1 MDLFAVYDWITTL
14 LRPRATYKTS
24 TPITTA
30 TPTTI
35 HPYLNVTNSQDN
47 NSDIVVYAAKPNT
60 NNKGNGESKEQL
72 TSSHLFQHETTTIN
86 NIELIPTLE
95 FISHTPHS
103 HHSQSPC
110 EHLQQCLPGCCA
122 THHEPTPPEQVLQ
135 QHESAAT
142 ESRLTFTIEQITTA
156 SESGSPEL
164 DKQKQQGEEQQQQL
178 LHKNCN
184 SPSSSAADTSELL
197 QQEAAHLSLTDT
209 ASLSTYFDEPTSSI
223 TIDMMEG
230 SQKTTATT
238 TASDRPT
245 TAGTSTSGQSVAA
258 SRTSNTNTTT
268 PSHSNVP
275 QQSSHNIL
283 SSLSDEPSDE
293 IEEEI
298 EEALEVSDEQQV
310 DSLESPLPGPSKKF
324 TSNSKTEQMF
334 GIDLSDLSSVDGS
347 EKLSATISG
356 SKSKK
361 SSSGD
366 NQFKIDDDQLSG
378 GKLAQHFV
386 LEDSEELSVS
396 LPKDKH
402 EIHSVPQSEDV
413 DGASLGLEDNQ
424 QPEQSLSNQS
434 TSHDV
439 SELQEEPIGGE
450 PDSLL
455 SEGYYQLSLPE
466 GKGDKSS
473 NKETSKNDPKSVT
486 LQSQESDQEKL
497 ERMEREKLKIK
508 GNVSPEQPPESI
520 KTSSK
525 TLEPLQSIKSPA
537 VSEASQKILLKP
549 LAKIPPT
556 KVSLPELFEN
566 PDIKPLSGSSSNYSE
581 KDQSMEEMIA
591 TNPSLEIT
599 LDEHEISSLNPSYI
613 ANNETLINDLLGE
626 NTPDKVSSKRAED
639 KENKDPQGERSLSS
653 LEKLKFLEVSKAPF
667 EKAAEKESFKLAD
680 SSLKSLNY
688 ATEDFVKPAD
698 FQQVES
704 CGVLLVEPNPPIE
717 IVTDLD
723 ESLPDNHEKP
733 LTSTKINEDLEQTLS
748 SNSRVMKGGNATPRL
763 GVDSTEEE
771 DDEEETDL
779 KLMKCRIMAMR
790 ENILSSAEAPT
801 SPATVSVEAG
811 NQQAKPMERV
821 SLVEFAKDVL
831 EDITE
836 ESERTSL
843 STQEEQ
849 QSLAALASKLEAQAK
864 QNEMELMNSNE
875 ATSSSTSVAV
885 SLNMIQMLEQKV
897 GELQQM
903 LATKDA
909 CLASLNMQLENI
921 SRRESIDQ
929 LGSVSGRETSSVATN
944 STEYRTL
951 QEDFGQQTMDI
962 YMELTKRDELIAKLT
977 DSLQQSLTIRENLQ
991 AESEKLATEVQL
1003 LRKQL
1008 TDAMDS
1014 LKRPSWPRADQES
1027 NFGQRISEISMDL
1040 VSESDD
1046 DFERHYF
1053 TDNEE
1058 KFSRNSRE
1066 RQLSMPRQFDY
1077 MAHEPEILSTPF
1089 SKQIEQF
1096 QKYLTPSEVRLFFMV
1111 QKKFD
1116 DYLCQELEKTKMKS
1130 EQELKIVMD
1139 QWETEKREKDE
1150 EIQRL
1155 LTQRQER
1162 ELKHNQEME
1171 DLRKYFEAKCAELEK
1186 QFSDDVFSQ
1195 KSQRQSLSSPESSDQ
1210 EQLSLDYKSPSLPRS
1225 KEASPRKRYRAE
1237 LLLSPSHRQMTPG
1250 NDGAN
1255 EEPIAH
1261 EGSQLALEITE
1272 LKTFY
1277 QNKIHEIQR
1286 SQEDNIKKLNDRLKY
1301 YESRYP
1307 EDEFVTSNKNSTLN
1321 STQESSVNTEDM
1333 TLMTVRH
1340 VNDSSREQDLSSENP
1355 TKDTAIK
1362 EANVND
1368 FNNVPATSSSS
1379 PVAQSNNNNNNTSLI
1394 IIDTDEL
1401 NTNNETQIIQK
1412 IIDEYE
1418 RRLQEQVALA
1428 REDIVHELEQQI
1440 QTLLSETTT
1449 DDQHWPKELI
1459 LLREKFTAK
1468 SQLEIAQL
1476 QIKHAEEM
1484 SRLKLDY
1491 EKQLNRKNKRHS
1503 TFDSI
1508 RDYDKLLSERD
1519 NLRELSNAF
1528 RQVLAELLKCL
1539 TNCENELTEALM
1551 DEVQRL
1557 LTCNRTL
1564 EEHNLEDFTLN
1575 TTLLNETLN
1584 STRMRLIP
1592 DVHNLMEVVEDPSL
1606 IEYISQKN
1614 NDVAE
1619 DFDLKDCLECLR
1631 SEASYLLHLS
1641 EDLVKKHNE
1650 SSGRKDSYSSER
1662 EKNDS
1667 EQEDGLKLQQNRRF
1681 IRGNSLNEQ
1690 QLPTHRSSLITQAQN
1705 LISLPPDLNR
1715 LYLDNSSSTTG
1726 GGVNAAELH
1735 FQLTELKNRLIKS
1748 ENDRLM
1754 LQQELDH
1761 TISRNSDLG
1770 QELQHLRDQLSQLS
1784 SINNVEYNEGYGLGS
1799 SLLKSPQ
1806 RLSGSDHS
1814 SSGFAQLQEKA
1825 RNILSTPTQKQ
1836 SNNDST
1842 AQLLQMIE
1850 DFCREGDKVVECSKK
1865 DREDLQSQIDTADKQ
1880 LKATRQFLEEQA
1892 IEREQERDEFLKEI
1906 ENLKAQLRD
1915 KEKERSSYANASE
1928 EVEHL
1933 ESQIRDLTQQ
1943 LQDSNAK
1950 RDKFEVEL
1958 KASIDKIFVL
1968 REIISDLETQVETK
1982 ALNEHVMGEKVK
1994 QLEDYINSQSR
2005 SNDALQMEV
2014 QSLKGEIEHGY
2025 QMRIN
2030 QLEEKLQNIRPTA
2043 EQSLIMDQVVEQL
2056 RDIENTLEQKT
2067 KVLESLHQS
2076 NASSVTSLNCPEDI
2090 SARGV
2095 ASSSLPTNIE
2105 TPNQG
2110 SPIHP
2115 SPRQHSWT
2123 MEGVQRVVDKL
2134 SKHSRVEEAAVK
2146 RIRDL
2151 EMQVNQMRANCV
2163 ELQVERESLQE
2174 RMSEQT
2180 QRISALQSRLEE
2192 QRQRA
2197 EELQRANTSDL
2208 NIRIHD
2214 LQSELQTVRETL
2226 SNRDKQIATMK
2237 QQLEKSK
2244 MVIDRLEAELAVEH
2258 QPDRSAI
2265 ERLENE
2271 LKLKQAENQ
2280 KLKDKIKNEM
2290 INKLA
2295 LPDLMETMLADKN
2308 EEIDHL
2314 KEQLENKE
2322 KELQN
2327 ALDATQG
2334 SSMGLLGGKKPED
2347 AGGSKLSARTLS
2359 DIVSISEFDEPDVV
2373 RRAVGGNTS
2382 SPLLLPE
2389 GSGGFLQHTM
2399 DTTKGAVANLTHKRT
2414 EDLTG
2419 FATLHQV
2426 NTFDHPHYFQDPNIL
2441 LGSAQSAATNTPT
2454 LVPRQI
2460 NFSEFSEDSKLKTP
2474 GNYQSPRH
2482 MEEEHGKATAE
2493 EDNATIEALNKQIED
2508 LHQQVDKLQMEKE
2521 LSCDDLVSAQLRLN
2535 NLQDELQR
2543 CQEELE
2549 EFKQNTL
2556 KIKELEKDLMEK
2568 SLEIEKLQREQERWQ
2583 KERSDLL
2590 SKHEKNMKNLQ
2601 ESEEVFKR
2609 RVHELEQTLLK
2620 NTEKEV
2626 LERESLRKELR
2637 AISEAHEQCKYTA
2650 KDNENRKKEIENFN
2664 LEIKAKDERLLS
2676 LSTKLSIAEDKIG
2689 ELQRQ
2694 IVNLEREVEKWK
2706 QQSSDNSSRQFSVD
2720 EIAQQVE
2727 KELNY
2732 SAQLDSNILKAIESE
2747 EENNLDRSHVDKNV
2761 GIEAPG
2767 TTDDENFTG
2776 ERDLLNQLEA
2786 LRAQIAVERDHA
2798 EELRRELLEEKQH
2811 SQEVQEQDVLIIEAM
2826 RKRLETA
2833 LAQED
2838 ELHKHLDIER
2848 ERCELLQTQLT
2859 TLQRTD
2865 SRRNSSLL
2873 KSPTESPRKSPRSL
2887 SDFES
2892 ELAERLKSE
2901 IKLLTA
2907 QNERERERSADLQ
2920 RNCERERSRYE
2931 KELAERIEYCDKLK
2945 REMDKVARDK
2955 ENAEMEID
2963 HLQERLTLQT
2973 QEIESLEARIGSLQ
2987 AAETRRFTR
2996 KEQQQKENAQLMAE
3010 MKELK
3015 NQLSLLELE
3024 KESLTKTITQ
3034 LRYDLERSAQRE
3046 GKLAEA
3052 LANANSQLAA
3062 REGTTSVPEQF
3073 LQKMKEINSLL
3084 AENTQENKQM
3094 AETVQ
3099 YLVEERRQLQR
3110 KCEELESQLGGSAS
3124 VSELEER
3131 CNHLLGRYLRV
3142 ESHRKALVY
3151 QKRYLKI
3158 SLKNYQDSEQ
3168 RALEA
3173 FHGGQLVEQTNPK
3186 KKFKTVALAIIA
3198 IQRMKY
3204 IGRIWHTGKRIVSKS
3219 VFTIT
3224 QQKRSQAPTIS
3235 SPIITSS
3242 SNGQQQQQLQ
3252 QVTQLN
3258 NNGRLSPHVGG
3269 YNSHK
3274 ILDRPLAPLKTPTL
3288 LNGVGGGNKTP
3299 LSAGST
3305 ASIGAAT
3312 TAFEWPKVTKKKL

>member
-1 MDLFAVYDWITTL
+1 MDLFAVYDWITSL

-30 TPTTI
+30 TTTTI
-35 HPYLNVTNSQDN
+35 HPYLNVTNSQDT
-47 NSDIVVYAAKPNT
+47 NSDIVVYAAKPAT
-60 NNKGNGESKEQL
+60 ESDIGESKQPP
-72 TSSHLFQHETTTIN
+72 SPHRVFDETTTTPTTIN
-86 NIELIPTLE
+86 NIEFIPTLE
-95 FISHTPHS
+95 FISHTPRTLS
-103 HHSQSPC
+103 C

-122 THHEPTPPEQVLQ
+122 THHERTPPGIVLQ
-135 QHESAAT
+135 QHESAT
-142 ESRLTFTIEQITTA
+142 ESRLTFTIEKTTDRE
-156 SESGSPEL
+156 SESPEP
-164 DKQKQQGEEQQQQL
+164 QKEPQQQHQVV
-178 LHKNCN
+178 CD
-184 SPSSSAADTSELL
+184 SPSSSVDTIELL
-197 QQEAAHLSLTDT
+197 QQQEVPPLSLTDT

-223 TIDMMEG
+223 TIDIMEG
-230 SQKTTATT
+230 SQKTTTTSATTASERPTT
-238 TASDRPT
+238 TAT
-245 TAGTSTSGQSVAA
+245 TSSAA
-258 SRTSNTNTTT
+258 ISRTNNTTNT
-268 PSHSNVP
+268 SQSNVP
-275 QQSSHNIL
+275 QQSSTNIL

-298 EEALEVSDEQQV
+298 EEALEVSDEQV
-310 DSLESPLPGPSKKF
+310 ESLDSLPGPSKKQ
-324 TSNSKTEQMF
+324 SLNLKSDQMF
-334 GIDLSDLSSVDGS
+334 GIDLSDLSSVGDS
-347 EKLSATISG
+347 EKLPLTPSG
-356 SKSKK
+356 KSKK
-361 SSSGD
+361 NSIDGD
-366 NQFKIDDDQLSG
+366 DQFKIDDDQLSG

-402 EIHSVPQSEDV
+402 EIQSVPQSEESL
-413 DGASLGLEDNQ
+413 SLGLEDNNQ
-424 QPEQSLSNQS
+424 AEQSLSNQS

-439 SELQEEPIGGE
+439 SELHEEPIEE

-455 SEGYYQLSLPE
+455 SEGDYPLSLPE
-466 GKGDKSS
+466 GAVGGDS
-473 NKETSKNDPKSVT
+473 NKDISKSIPKSET
-486 LQSQESDQEKL
+486 LQSIASDQEKL
-497 ERMEREKLKIK
+497 ERLEKEKLMSKA
-508 GNVSPEQPPESI
+508 NVSLEQPESI

-525 TLEPLQSIKSPA
+525 VSETSRHIASPA
-537 VSEASQKILLKP
+537 PSEAPQKVLLKP
-549 LAKIPPT
+549 LARVPAT
-556 KVSLPELFEN
+556 KASLPELFEN

-581 KDQSMEEMIA
+581 KDQSMEELM
-591 TNPSLEIT
+591 TSNPSVEIT
-599 LDEHEISSLNPSYI
+599 LDDHEISSLNPSYI
-613 ANNETLINDLLGE
+613 ANNETLINDLLME
-626 NTPDKVSSKRAED
+626 TTPDKNYMAN
-639 KENKDPQGERSLSS
+639 KENKDPKEETLAMQGAEALPVIGKIKPLGSLQLPGLEATKS
-653 LEKLKFLEVSKAPF
+653 LEKEESKLP
-667 EKAAEKESFKLAD
+667 D
-680 SSLKSLNY
+680 SSLKSLKY

-698 FQQVES
+698 FQEVQS
-704 CGVLLVEPNPPIE
+704 CGVVVVEPSPPIE

-723 ESLPDNHEKP
+723 DSLPDNPEKP
-733 LTSTKINEDLEQTLS
+733 LTSTKIDEDLDQTLS
-748 SNSRVMKGGNATPRL
+748 SNSRIMKPDSVGPKIGSSTM
-763 GVDSTEEE
+763 DSTEED

-790 ENILSSAEAPT
+790 ENILSSAETST
-801 SPATVSVEAG
+801 SPTAVSVEAN
-811 NQQAKPMERV
+811 NQQPKPMERV

-836 ESERTSL
+836 ESERNSL
-843 STQEEQ
+843 STQDEQ

-864 QNEMELMNSNE
+864 QNEMELNSNE
-875 ATSSSTSVAV
+875 ATSTSTSAV

-921 SRRESIDQ
+921 TRRESSEQ
-929 LGSVSGRETSSVATN
+929 LGSVSGRETSSLATN

-962 YMELTKRDELIAKLT
+962 YVELTKRDELIAKLT

-1008 TDAMDS
+1008 TDAMDT

-1077 MAHEPEILSTPF
+1077 MPHEPEIISTPF

-1116 DYLCQELEKTKMKS
+1116 DYLCQELEKSKMKS

-1195 KSQRQSLSSPESSDQ
+1195 KSQRQGLSSPESSDQ

-1225 KEASPRKRYRAE
+1225 KETSPRKRYRAE

-1250 NDGAN
+1250 SDSVN
-1255 EEPIAH
+1255 EEATAN

-1286 SQEDNIKKLNDRLKY
+1286 SQEDNIKKLSDRLKY

-1307 EDEFVTSNKNSTLN
+1307 EDEFMASHKNSTLN

-1333 TLMTVRH
+1333 TLLTVRKA
-1340 VNDSSREQDLSSENP
+1340 NETREQDLSPEGPEQNN
-1355 TKDTAIK
+1355 TTLT
-1362 EANVND
+1362 EANAGD
-1368 FNNVPATSSSS
+1368 LHASSSSS
-1379 PVAQSNNNNNNTSLI
+1379 PRAQNNNNNNTSLI

-1401 NTNNETQIIQK
+1401 TTNNETQIIQK

-1508 RDYDKLLSERD
+1508 RDFDKLLSERD

-1539 TNCENELTEALM
+1539 ANCENELTETLM

-1584 STRMRLIP
+1584 TTRMRLIP

-1606 IEYISQKN
+1606 IEYITQKN
-1614 NDVAE
+1614 NDVSE

-1690 QLPTHRSSLITQAQN
+1690 QLSTHRSSLIGQTQN
-1705 LISLPPDLNR
+1705 LISLPPDLSR
-1715 LYLDNSSSTTG
+1715 LYLDNTSNSTA

-1799 SLLKSPQ
+1799 SLVKSPQ

-1836 SNNDST
+1836 TNNDST
-1842 AQLLQMIE
+1842 SQLLQMIE

-2095 ASSSLPTNIE
+2095 GPTSLPTNME

-2151 EMQVNQMRANCV
+2151 EMQVNQMRTTCV

-2214 LQSELQTVRETL
+2214 LQNELQTVQETL

-2271 LKLKQAENQ
+2271 LKQKQVENQ

-2314 KEQLENKE
+2314 KEQLETKE

-2327 ALDATQG
+2327 VLDSTQA
-2334 SSMGLLGGKKPED
+2334 SSSLGLLGKKPEEV
-2347 AGGSKLSARTLS
+2347 GGSKLSARTLS

-2373 RRAVGGNTS
+2373 RRAVGANTS

-2441 LGSAQSAATNTPT
+2441 LGSAQSAASNTPT

-2460 NFSEFSEDSKLKTP
+2460 NFSEFAEDSKLKTP
-2474 GNYQSPRH
+2474 SNYQSPRQVEEQRKA
-2482 MEEEHGKATAE
+2482 MEEDK
-2493 EDNATIEALNKQIED
+2493 ATIEALGKQIVE
-2508 LHQQVDKLQMEKE
+2508 LQQQIEKLQKEKE
-2521 LSCDDLVSAQLRLN
+2521 KDSEDLVSSQLRLN
-2535 NLQDELQR
+2535 GLQDELQS
-2543 CQEELE
+2543 CQRQLE
-2549 EFKQNTL
+2549 EFKQNSE
-2556 KIKELEKDLMEK
+2556 KIQRLEQELTNKA
-2568 SLEIEKLQREQERWQ
+2568 LEIEQLQRDQERWQ

-2609 RVHELEQTLLK
+2609 RVHELEQTILK

-2626 LERESLRKELR
+2626 EERESLRKELR

-2664 LEIKAKDERLLS
+2664 LEIKAKDERLLT
-2676 LSTKLSIAEDKIG
+2676 LSTKLSIAEDKIAD
-2689 ELQRQ
+2689 LQRQ

-2761 GIEAPG
+2761 VIEAPG

-2798 EELRRELLEEKQH
+2798 EELRRELMDEKQH

-2826 RKRLETA
+2826 RKRLESA

-2887 SDFES
+2887 TDFES

-2931 KELAERIEYCDKLK
+2931 KELSERIEYCDKLK
-2945 REMDKVARDK
+2945 REMDKMARDK
-2955 ENAEMEID
+2955 ENAELEID

-2996 KEQQQKENAQLMAE
+2996 KKQQQKENAQLMAE

-3015 NQLSLLELE
+3015 SQLALMEME
-3024 KESLTKTITQ
+3024 KETLNKTIIQ

-3046 GKLAEA
+3046 NKLAEA

-3073 LQKMKEINSLL
+3073 LQKMKEINTLL

-3110 KCEELESQLGGSAS
+3110 KCEELELQLGGSAN

-3158 SLKNYQDSEQ
+3158 SLQNYQDSEQ
-3168 RALEA
+3168 KALAA
-3173 FHGGQLVEQTNPK
+3173 FNGGQALQQAKPK
-3186 KKFKTVALAIIA
+3186 KKLFKTVALAIIA

-3242 SNGQQQQQLQ
+3242 SNGQQQQQQ
-3252 QVTQLN
+3252 QQQATQF
-3258 NNGRLSPHVGG
+3258 NNGRLSPHVGS
-3269 YNSHK
+3269 YASQK

-3288 LNGVGGGNKTP
+3288 LNGGNRTP

-3305 ASIGAAT
+3305 ASVGAA
-3312 TAFEWPKVTKKKL
+3312 TAFEWPKVTNNKSKKL

>member
-1307 EDEFVTSNKNSTLN
+1307 EDEFVT
-1321 STQESSVNTEDM
+1321 
-1333 TLMTVRH
+1333 
-1340 VNDSSREQDLSSENP
+1340 
-1355 TKDTAIK
+1355 
-1362 EANVND
+1362 
-1368 FNNVPATSSSS
+1368 
-1379 PVAQSNNNNNNTSLI
+1379 
-1394 IIDTDEL
+1394 
-1401 NTNNETQIIQK
+1401 
-1412 IIDEYE
+1412 
-1418 RRLQEQVALA
+1418 
-1428 REDIVHELEQQI
+1428 
-1440 QTLLSETTT
+1440 LLSETTT

-1865 DREDLQSQIDTADKQ
+1865 DREDLQSQ
-1880 LKATRQFLEEQA
+1880 
-1892 IEREQERDEFLKEI
+1892 
-1906 ENLKAQLRD
+1906 
-1915 KEKERSSYANASE
+1915 
-1928 EVEHL
+1928 VEHL

-2163 ELQVERESLQE
+2163 VERESLQE

>member
-1 MDLFAVYDWITTL
+1 MDLFAVYDWITSL

-30 TPTTI
+30 TTTTI
-35 HPYLNVTNSQDN
+35 HPYLNVTNSQDT
-47 NSDIVVYAAKPNT
+47 NSDIVVYAAKPAT
-60 NNKGNGESKEQL
+60 ESDIGESKQPP
-72 TSSHLFQHETTTIN
+72 SPHRVFDETTTTPTTIN
-86 NIELIPTLE
+86 NIEFIPTLE
-95 FISHTPHS
+95 FISHTPRTLS
-103 HHSQSPC
+103 C

-122 THHEPTPPEQVLQ
+122 THHERTPPGIVLQ
-135 QHESAAT
+135 QHESAT
-142 ESRLTFTIEQITTA
+142 ESRLTFTIEKTTDRE
-156 SESGSPEL
+156 SESPEP
-164 DKQKQQGEEQQQQL
+164 QKEPQQQHQVV
-178 LHKNCN
+178 CD
-184 SPSSSAADTSELL
+184 SPSSSVDTIELL
-197 QQEAAHLSLTDT
+197 QQQEVPPLSLTDT

-223 TIDMMEG
+223 TIDIMEG
-230 SQKTTATT
+230 SQKTTTTSATTASERPTT
-238 TASDRPT
+238 TAT
-245 TAGTSTSGQSVAA
+245 TSSAA
-258 SRTSNTNTTT
+258 ISRTNNTTNT
-268 PSHSNVP
+268 SQSNVP
-275 QQSSHNIL
+275 QQSSTNIL

-298 EEALEVSDEQQV
+298 EEALEVSDEQV
-310 DSLESPLPGPSKKF
+310 ESLDSLPGPSKKQ
-324 TSNSKTEQMF
+324 SLNLKSDQMF
-334 GIDLSDLSSVDGS
+334 GIDLSDLSSVGDS
-347 EKLSATISG
+347 EKLPLTPSG
-356 SKSKK
+356 KSKK
-361 SSSGD
+361 NSIDGD
-366 NQFKIDDDQLSG
+366 DQFKIDDDQLSG

-402 EIHSVPQSEDV
+402 EIQSVPQSEESL
-413 DGASLGLEDNQ
+413 SLGLEDNNQ
-424 QPEQSLSNQS
+424 AEQSLSNQS

-439 SELQEEPIGGE
+439 SELHEEPIEE

-455 SEGYYQLSLPE
+455 SEGDYPLSLPE
-466 GKGDKSS
+466 GAVGGDS
-473 NKETSKNDPKSVT
+473 NKDISKSIPKSET
-486 LQSQESDQEKL
+486 LQSIASDQEKL
-497 ERMEREKLKIK
+497 ERLEKEKLMSKA
-508 GNVSPEQPPESI
+508 NVSLEQPESI

-525 TLEPLQSIKSPA
+525 VSETSRHIASPA
-537 VSEASQKILLKP
+537 PSEAPQKVLLKP
-549 LAKIPPT
+549 LARVPAT
-556 KVSLPELFEN
+556 KASLPELFEN

-581 KDQSMEEMIA
+581 KDQSMEELM
-591 TNPSLEIT
+591 TSNPSVEIT
-599 LDEHEISSLNPSYI
+599 LDDHEISSLNPSYI
-613 ANNETLINDLLGE
+613 ANNETLINDLLME
-626 NTPDKVSSKRAED
+626 TTPDKNYMAN
-639 KENKDPQGERSLSS
+639 KENKDPKEETLAMQGAEALPVIGKIKPLGSLQLPGLEATKS
-653 LEKLKFLEVSKAPF
+653 LEKEESKLP
-667 EKAAEKESFKLAD
+667 D
-680 SSLKSLNY
+680 SSLKSLKY

-698 FQQVES
+698 FQEVQS
-704 CGVLLVEPNPPIE
+704 CGVVVVEPSPPIE

-723 ESLPDNHEKP
+723 DSLPDNPEKP
-733 LTSTKINEDLEQTLS
+733 LTSTKIDEDLDQTLS
-748 SNSRVMKGGNATPRL
+748 SNSRIMKPDSVGPKIGSSTM
-763 GVDSTEEE
+763 DSTEED

-790 ENILSSAEAPT
+790 ENILSSAETST
-801 SPATVSVEAG
+801 SPTAVSVEAN
-811 NQQAKPMERV
+811 NQQPKPMERV

-836 ESERTSL
+836 ESERNSL
-843 STQEEQ
+843 STQDEQ

-864 QNEMELMNSNE
+864 QNEMELNSNE
-875 ATSSSTSVAV
+875 ATSTSTSAV

-921 SRRESIDQ
+921 TRRESSEQ
-929 LGSVSGRETSSVATN
+929 LGSVSGRETSSLATN

-962 YMELTKRDELIAKLT
+962 YVELTKRDELIAKLT

-1008 TDAMDS
+1008 TDAMDT

-1077 MAHEPEILSTPF
+1077 MPHEPEIISTPF

-1116 DYLCQELEKTKMKS
+1116 DYLCQELEKSKMKS

-1195 KSQRQSLSSPESSDQ
+1195 KSQRQGLSSPESSDQ

-1225 KEASPRKRYRAE
+1225 KETSPRKRYRAE

-1250 NDGAN
+1250 SDSVN
-1255 EEPIAH
+1255 EEATAN

-1286 SQEDNIKKLNDRLKY
+1286 SQEDNIKKLSDRLKY

-1307 EDEFVTSNKNSTLN
+1307 EDEFMASHKNSTLN

-1333 TLMTVRH
+1333 TLLTVRKA
-1340 VNDSSREQDLSSENP
+1340 NETREQDLSPEGPEQNN
-1355 TKDTAIK
+1355 TTLT
-1362 EANVND
+1362 EANAGD
-1368 FNNVPATSSSS
+1368 LHASSSSS
-1379 PVAQSNNNNNNTSLI
+1379 PRAQNNNNNNTSLI

-1401 NTNNETQIIQK
+1401 TTNNETQIIQK

-1508 RDYDKLLSERD
+1508 RDFDKLLSERD

-1539 TNCENELTEALM
+1539 ANCENELTETLM

-1584 STRMRLIP
+1584 TTRMRLIP

-1606 IEYISQKN
+1606 IEYITQKN
-1614 NDVAE
+1614 NDVSE

-1690 QLPTHRSSLITQAQN
+1690 QLSTHRSSLIGQTQN
-1705 LISLPPDLNR
+1705 LISLPPDLSR
-1715 LYLDNSSSTTG
+1715 LYLDNTSNSTA

-1799 SLLKSPQ
+1799 SLVKSPQ

-1836 SNNDST
+1836 TNNDST
-1842 AQLLQMIE
+1842 SQLLQMIE

-1865 DREDLQSQIDTADKQ
+1865 DREDLQSQ
-1880 LKATRQFLEEQA
+1880 
-1892 IEREQERDEFLKEI
+1892 
-1906 ENLKAQLRD
+1906 
-1915 KEKERSSYANASE
+1915 
-1928 EVEHL
+1928 VEHL

-2095 ASSSLPTNIE
+2095 GPTSLPTNME

-2151 EMQVNQMRANCV
+2151 EMQVNQMRTTCV

-2214 LQSELQTVRETL
+2214 LQNELQTVQETL

-2271 LKLKQAENQ
+2271 LKQKQVENQ

-2314 KEQLENKE
+2314 KEQLETKE

-2327 ALDATQG
+2327 VLDSTQA
-2334 SSMGLLGGKKPED
+2334 SSSLGLLGKKPEEV
-2347 AGGSKLSARTLS
+2347 GGSKLSARTLS

-2373 RRAVGGNTS
+2373 RRAVGANTS

-2441 LGSAQSAATNTPT
+2441 LGSAQSAASNTPT

-2460 NFSEFSEDSKLKTP
+2460 NFSEFAEDSKLKTP
-2474 GNYQSPRH
+2474 SNYQSPRQVEEQRKA
-2482 MEEEHGKATAE
+2482 MEEDK
-2493 EDNATIEALNKQIED
+2493 ATIEALGKQIVE
-2508 LHQQVDKLQMEKE
+2508 LQQQIEKLQKEKE
-2521 LSCDDLVSAQLRLN
+2521 KDSEDLVSSQLRLN
-2535 NLQDELQR
+2535 GLQDELQS
-2543 CQEELE
+2543 CQRQLE
-2549 EFKQNTL
+2549 EFKQNSE
-2556 KIKELEKDLMEK
+2556 KIQRLEQELTNKA
-2568 SLEIEKLQREQERWQ
+2568 LEIEQLQRDQERWQ

-2609 RVHELEQTLLK
+2609 RVHELEQTILK

-2626 LERESLRKELR
+2626 EERESLRKELR

-2664 LEIKAKDERLLS
+2664 LEIKAKDERLLT
-2676 LSTKLSIAEDKIG
+2676 LSTKLSIAEDKIAD
-2689 ELQRQ
+2689 LQRQ

-2761 GIEAPG
+2761 VIEAPG

-2798 EELRRELLEEKQH
+2798 EELRRELMDEKQH

-2826 RKRLETA
+2826 RKRLESA

-2887 SDFES
+2887 TDFES

-2931 KELAERIEYCDKLK
+2931 KELSERIEYCDKLK
-2945 REMDKVARDK
+2945 REMDKMARDK
-2955 ENAEMEID
+2955 ENAELEID

-2996 KEQQQKENAQLMAE
+2996 KKQQQKENAQLMAE

-3015 NQLSLLELE
+3015 SQLALMEME
-3024 KESLTKTITQ
+3024 KETLNKTIIQ

-3046 GKLAEA
+3046 NKLAEA

-3073 LQKMKEINSLL
+3073 LQKMKEINTLL

-3110 KCEELESQLGGSAS
+3110 KCEELELQLGGSAN

-3158 SLKNYQDSEQ
+3158 SLQNYQDSEQ
-3168 RALEA
+3168 KALAA
-3173 FHGGQLVEQTNPK
+3173 FNGGQALQQAKPK
-3186 KKFKTVALAIIA
+3186 KKLFKTVALAIIA

-3224 QQKRSQAPTIS
+3224 QQK
-3235 SPIITSS
+3235 
-3242 SNGQQQQQLQ
+3242 
-3252 QVTQLN
+3252 
-3258 NNGRLSPHVGG
+3258 
-3269 YNSHK
+3269 
-3274 ILDRPLAPLKTPTL
+3274 
-3288 LNGVGGGNKTP
+3288 
-3299 LSAGST
+3299 
-3305 ASIGAAT
+3305 
-3312 TAFEWPKVTKKKL
+3312 

>member
-1307 EDEFVTSNKNSTLN
+1307 EDEFVT
-1321 STQESSVNTEDM
+1321 
-1333 TLMTVRH
+1333 
-1340 VNDSSREQDLSSENP
+1340 
-1355 TKDTAIK
+1355 
-1362 EANVND
+1362 
-1368 FNNVPATSSSS
+1368 
-1379 PVAQSNNNNNNTSLI
+1379 
-1394 IIDTDEL
+1394 
-1401 NTNNETQIIQK
+1401 
-1412 IIDEYE
+1412 
-1418 RRLQEQVALA
+1418 
-1428 REDIVHELEQQI
+1428 
-1440 QTLLSETTT
+1440 LLSETTT

-1865 DREDLQSQIDTADKQ
+1865 DREDLQSQ
-1880 LKATRQFLEEQA
+1880 
-1892 IEREQERDEFLKEI
+1892 
-1906 ENLKAQLRD
+1906 
-1915 KEKERSSYANASE
+1915 
-1928 EVEHL
+1928 VEHL

>member
-1 MDLFAVYDWITTL
+1 MPKIHITTL

-24 TPITTA
+24 TPIPTA
-30 TPTTI
+30 ATATI
-35 HPYLNVTNSQDN
+35 HPYLNVTNSQDIT
-47 NSDIVVYAAKPNT
+47 SDIVVYAAKPCNA
-60 NNKGNGESKEQL
+60 NDSEIPNKEPD
-72 TSSHLFQHETTTIN
+72 SSHLVFTEAATATTTPTTIN

-95 FISHTPHS
+95 FISHTPAAS
-103 HHSQSPC
+103 SSSKTLSC
-110 EHLQQCLPGCCA
+110 EHLQQCLPGCCVA
-122 THHEPTPPEQVLQ
+122 HHEQSPPAEQLLQ
-135 QHESAAT
+135 QHNETAA
-142 ESRLTFTIEQITTA
+142 ESRLTFTIEKSA
-156 SESGSPEL
+156 ESESEE
-164 DKQKQQGEEQQQQL
+164 QKQQQQVA
-178 LHKNCN
+178 ND
-184 SPSSSAADTSELL
+184 SPCSLDTIELL
-197 QQEAAHLSLTDT
+197 QQEVVPTVSLSDT

-223 TIDMMEG
+223 TIDIMEG
-230 SQKTTATT
+230 SQKTTTTTAATT
-238 TASDRPT
+238 TPAT
-245 TAGTSTSGQSVAA
+245 TTSSAQSAA
-258 SRTSNTNTTT
+258 ISRSNNTT
-268 PSHSNVP
+268 SQSNVP
-275 QQSSHNIL
+275 QRSSTNLL

-298 EEALEVSDEQQV
+298 EEALEEISDEQV
-310 DSLESPLPGPSKKF
+310 DSLDSLPGPSKKPQPPHL
-324 TSNSKTEQMF
+324 TPKSEQMF
-334 GIDLSDLSSVDGS
+334 GIDLSDLSSIGNS
-347 EKLSATISG
+347 EKLSSG
-356 SKSKK
+356 KSKK
-361 SSSGD
+361 SSPSDEG
-366 NQFKIDDDQLSG
+366 QFKIDDDQLSG

-386 LEDSEELSVS
+386 LEDSDEVS
-396 LPKDKH
+396 LGLQQDKH
-402 EIHSVPQSEDV
+402 EIRSVLQSEERS
-413 DGASLGLEDNQ
+413 ASLGLEEEEENN
-424 QPEQSLSNQS
+424 PAEQSLSNQS

-439 SELQEEPIGGE
+439 SELQEEPVE
-450 PDSLL
+450 DPESLV
-455 SEGYYQLSLPE
+455 SDGDYPLSLPE
-466 GKGDKSS
+466 GAGGES
-473 NKETSKNDPKSVT
+473 NKDISKSVPKSDA
-486 LQSQESDQEKL
+486 LQSLQSDQEKL
-497 ERMEREKLKIK
+497 ESLEKEKQQLKAELDPK
-508 GNVSPEQPPESI
+508 MPAENVKPNPVKI
-520 KTSSK
+520 
-525 TLEPLQSIKSPA
+525 LEPLTNIVSPA
-537 VSEASQKILLKP
+537 ASESSSQKILLKP
-549 LAKIPPT
+549 LARVTAT
-556 KVSLPELFEN
+556 KKASLPELFEN

-581 KDQSMEEMIA
+581 KDQSMEEMMA
-591 TNPSLEIT
+591 SNPSLEIT
-599 LDEHEISSLNPSYI
+599 LDDHEISSLNPSYI
-613 ANNETLINDLLGE
+613 DNNKTLIDDLLLE
-626 NTPDKVSSKRAED
+626 QSAD
-639 KENKDPQGERSLSS
+639 KENQDPKEDKSGS
-653 LEKLKFLEVSKAPF
+653 LEVSSRKTL
-667 EKAAEKESFKLAD
+667 EKAESKET
-680 SSLKSLNY
+680 SLNY

-704 CGVLLVEPNPPIE
+704 CGVLVVEPSPPIE

-723 ESLPDNHEKP
+723 ESLPDNPEKP
-733 LTSTKINEDLEQTLS
+733 LTSTKIDDDLDQTLKTEIG
-748 SNSRVMKGGNATPRL
+748 VAKGGNTMM
-763 GVDSTEEE
+763 DSTEEE

-790 ENILSSAEAPT
+790 ENILSSAELST
-801 SPATVSVEAG
+801 SPATVSGDV
-811 NQQAKPMERV
+811 NSQQPKAMERV

-836 ESERTSL
+836 ESERNSL
-843 STQEEQ
+843 STQDEQ

-864 QNEMELMNSNE
+864 QNEMECNSNE
-875 ATSSSTSVAV
+875 ATSTSNSAV

-909 CLASLNMQLENI
+909 CLASLNMQLENM
-921 SRRESIDQ
+921 SRRESSEQ
-929 LGSVSGRETSSVATN
+929 LGSVSGRETSSLATN

-962 YMELTKRDELIAKLT
+962 YVELTKRDELIAKLT
-977 DSLQQSLTIRENLQ
+977 ESLQQSLTIRENLQ
-991 AESEKLATEVQL
+991 TESEKLATEVQL

-1008 TDAMDS
+1008 TDAMDT

-1077 MAHEPEILSTPF
+1077 MPNEPEIISTPF
-1089 SKQIEQF
+1089 NKQIEQF

-1116 DYLCQELEKTKMKS
+1116 DYLCQELEKLRMKS

-1155 LTQRQER
+1155 LLQRQER

-1195 KSQRQSLSSPESSDQ
+1195 KSQRQGLSSPESSDQ

-1225 KEASPRKRYRAE
+1225 KETSPRKRYRAE

-1250 NDGAN
+1250 NDGVAEEVTAN
-1255 EEPIAH
+1255 

-1286 SQEDNIKKLNDRLKY
+1286 SQEENIKKLSDRLKY

-1307 EDEFVTSNKNSTLN
+1307 EDEFVT
-1321 STQESSVNTEDM
+1321 
-1333 TLMTVRH
+1333 
-1340 VNDSSREQDLSSENP
+1340 
-1355 TKDTAIK
+1355 
-1362 EANVND
+1362 
-1368 FNNVPATSSSS
+1368 
-1379 PVAQSNNNNNNTSLI
+1379 
-1394 IIDTDEL
+1394 
-1401 NTNNETQIIQK
+1401 
-1412 IIDEYE
+1412 
-1418 RRLQEQVALA
+1418 
-1428 REDIVHELEQQI
+1428 
-1440 QTLLSETTT
+1440 LLSESTT

-1508 RDYDKLLSERD
+1508 RDYEKLLSERD

-1539 TNCENELTEALM
+1539 NNCENELTEALM

-1606 IEYISQKN
+1606 IEYITQKN
-1614 NDVAE
+1614 NDVSE

-1641 EDLVKKHNE
+1641 EDLVKKHSVN
-1650 SSGRKDSYSSER
+1650 SGRKDSYSSER

-1681 IRGNSLNEQ
+1681 VRGNSLNEQ
-1690 QLPTHRSSLITQAQN
+1690 QLPTHHRSSLMGQAQN

-1715 LYLDNSSSTTG
+1715 LYLDNNSSSTT

-1799 SLLKSPQ
+1799 SLVKSPQ

-1836 SNNDST
+1836 TNNDST

-1906 ENLKAQLRD
+1906 DNLKAQLRD

-1933 ESQIRDLTQQ
+1933 ENQIRDLSQQ

-2095 ASSSLPTNIE
+2095 GPTSLPTNIE

-2151 EMQVNQMRANCV
+2151 EMQVNQMRNNCV

-2214 LQSELQTVRETL
+2214 LQNELQTVRETL
-2226 SNRDKQIATMK
+2226 TNRDKQIATMK

-2271 LKLKQAENQ
+2271 LKLKQVENQ

-2314 KEQLENKE
+2314 KEQLESKE

-2327 ALDATQG
+2327 VLD
-2334 SSMGLLGGKKPED
+2334 SSNQASSTSLGLLGKKPEEV
-2347 AGGSKLSARTLS
+2347 GGSKLSARTLS

-2373 RRAVGGNTS
+2373 RRAMGANTS

-2441 LGSAQSAATNTPT
+2441 LGSAQSGASNTPT

-2460 NFSEFSEDSKLKTP
+2460 NFSEFTEDSKLKTP
-2474 GNYQSPRH
+2474 SNYQSPR
-2482 MEEEHGKATAE
+2482 
-2493 EDNATIEALNKQIED
+2493 Q
-2508 LHQQVDKLQMEKE
+2508 EKE
-2521 LSCDDLVSAQLRLN
+2521 TSSEELISSQLRLN
-2535 NLQDELQR
+2535 NLQDELEQCR
-2543 CQEELE
+2543 RELE
-2549 EFKQNTL
+2549 EFKENSE
-2556 KIKELEKDLMEK
+2556 KIRDLERQLTDKC
-2568 SLEIEKLQREQERWQ
+2568 LEIEELQREQEKWQ

-2590 SKHEKNMKNLQ
+2590 TKHDKNLKNLQ

-2609 RVHELEQTLLK
+2609 RIQELETTILK

-2626 LERESLRKELR
+2626 QERESLRKELR

-2664 LEIKAKDERLLS
+2664 LEIKAKDERLLT
-2676 LSTKLSIAEDKIG
+2676 LSTKLSIAEDKIAD
-2689 ELQRQ
+2689 LQRQ

-2747 EENNLDRSHVDKNV
+2747 EENNLDRSHVEKNV
-2761 GIEAPG
+2761 GLEAPG

-2798 EELRRELLEEKQH
+2798 DELRRELMEEKQH

-2826 RKRLETA
+2826 RKRLESA

-2955 ENAEMEID
+2955 ENAELEID

-3015 NQLSLLELE
+3015 NQLALLELE
-3024 KESLTKTITQ
+3024 KETMNKTITQ
-3034 LRYDLERSAQRE
+3034 LRYDIERSAQRE
-3046 GKLAEA
+3046 TKLAEA
-3052 LANANSQLAA
+3052 LANANAQLAA

-3110 KCEELESQLGGSAS
+3110 KCEELETQLAGGAS
-3124 VSELEER
+3124 GSGGANLQELEER

-3142 ESHRKALVY
+3142 DSHRKALVY

-3158 SLKNYQDSEQ
+3158 SLQNYQDSEEK
-3168 RALEA
+3168 ALA
-3173 FHGGQLVEQTNPK
+3173 ALNGGEMIQQPARPK
-3186 KKFKTVALAIIA
+3186 KKLFKTVAMAIIA

-3204 IGRIWHTGKRIVSKS
+3204 ISRIWRTGKRIVSKS

-3224 QQKRSQAPTIS
+3224 QQKRVQAPTIS

-3242 SNGQQQQQLQ
+3242 SANGQQQQQQ
-3252 QVTQLN
+3252 QQHQQQLVQH
-3258 NNGRLSPHVGG
+3258 NNGHLSPHIGN
-3269 YNSHK
+3269 YNTQK
-3274 ILDRPLAPLKTPTL
+3274 ILDRPLAPLKTPSL
-3288 LNGVGGGNKTP
+3288 LNGGGGNKTP
-3299 LSAGST
+3299 LSGAST
-3305 ASIGAAT
+3305 ASVGAAT
-3312 TAFEWPKVTKKKL
+3312 TAFEWPK